1 MSTGRA
7 LASYKVL
14 IFDVYGTLVDWECGI
29 YSSLSP
35 ILPVSWS
42 RENALL
48 TYSRI
53 EKEIQRKYPMMLYRD
68 VLAKAHEAFSAQLAE
83 DGGGVAQM
91 TKSEGLHTR
100 GHEAFAD
107 SISSWPTFPDTI
119 SALRA
124 LSKHFK
130 LVVLS
135 NVDHKSFAATHSL
148 LAGGQSEESK
158 SPFTLVL
165 TAQDVG
171 AYKPSLTCLQS
182 ALSLL
187 EKSPEFGNITAD
199 DVLVVAH
206 SLYHDHVPANKLGLE
221 SVWIDRA
228 GAIIGV
234 EKDDR
239 TSAKW
244 GWRFAT
250 LGVMMEAVEK
260 EVGGTHAPSESK

>member
-83 DGGGVAQM
+83 NGGGVAQM
-91 TKSEGLHTR
+91 TKSEGGL
-100 GHEAFAD
+100 HEAFAD
-107 SISSWPTFPDTI
+107 SIASWPTFPDTI

-135 NVDHKSFAATHSL
+135 NVDHQSFAATHSL
-148 LAGGQSEESK
+148 LAGGPSEESK

-187 EKSPEFGNITAD
+187 KTSPEFGNITAD

-234 EKDDR
+234 EEDDR

-260 EVGGTHAPSESK
+260 EVGGTHAPPESK